1 MRVKIQSFCL
11 IHCWIKIVSED
22 FNFLFQNGLVIVS
35 EIDPD
40 SPNGNGFVYH
50 LHLIAWIVIAIV
62 VQIATV
68 FVILFVLVSH
78 FVSGCAIGVAVVS
91 GFEGIDS

>member
-1 MRVKIQSFCL
+1 M
-11 IHCWIKIVSED
+11 
-22 FNFLFQNGLVIVS
+22 S

-40 SPNGNGFVYH
+40 FPNGNGFVYH

-78 FVSGCAIGVAVVS
+78 FGIGCAIGVAVVN
-91 GFEGIDS
+91 GFEGIDSSYGTVCCQNPNRPGSWT